1 MLLFSSNRSGFKS
14 KLSRYSS
21 GSPIRARYC
30 SIWGYERKSASR
42 HWICEVLSPTLGS
55 KGKFSVRTSQGAAR
69 NWPLMYDSPSCEMM
83 LTMCDTCSLQQSG
96 SVAATYLSFSMNNA
110 CRKKTAGAGA
120 SHVQIKVFWQSQICC
135 IVYHPSASIPG
146 IVKLRRSL
154 PLRYH
159 TIADADDSKPSVSG

>member
-14 KLSRYSS
+14 KLSRNSS
-21 GSPIRARYC
+21 GTPIRARYC
-30 SIWGYERKSASR
+30 SIWGYDRKSASR

-69 NWPLMYDSPSCEMM
+69 TWPLIYDSPSYNVVSAM
-83 LTMCDTCSLQQSG
+83 LSNLQQGG
-96 SVAATYLSFSMNNA
+96 SIATAYLSFSMNNA
-110 CRKKTAGAGA
+110 CRKKTTGAGA
-120 SHVQIKVFWQSQICC
+120 SHVQIKILWQSQICC

-154 PLRYH
+154 PLGYH
-159 TIADADDSKPSVSG
+159 TIADADDCEPSVSG